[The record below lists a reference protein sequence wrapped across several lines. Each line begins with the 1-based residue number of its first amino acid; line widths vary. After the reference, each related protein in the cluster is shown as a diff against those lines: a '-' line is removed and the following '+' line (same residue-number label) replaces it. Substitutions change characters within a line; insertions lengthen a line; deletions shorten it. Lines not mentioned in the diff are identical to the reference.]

1 MIIKKNKFNL
11 ASIFMISIVLAMIFA
26 PLAKFIDEYIAGIY
40 CGGIYTVIF
49 SILFDSFKFG
59 CYFQGV
65 IYFFIFWLSIF
76 TFTFLEQ
83 SRAWLIFFEGTILF
97 WIMSLFSIIFNV
109 KMSSVSIDDF
119 GSLIIMLI
127 LFIVG
132 YGIAFGLKK
141 INNFN
146 AS

>member
-1 MIIKKNKFNL
+1 
-11 ASIFMISIVLAMIFA
+11 MISIALAMIFA
-26 PLAKFIDEYIAGIY
+26 PLAKFIDEYIAVTY

-59 CYFQGV
+59 CYFQGI

-109 KMSSVSIDDF
+109 KMSSVNIDDF

-132 YGIAFGLKK
+132 YGIAYGLKR
-141 INNFN
+141 INNLIN
-146 AS
+146 Y